1 MLLISNIGIND
12 CSVVVLLTPR
22 DKLIRHHIGGHNG
35 RSDQQ
40 IRLCCFCVPRETT
53 SEWAG
58 GDINNGI

>member
-1 MLLISNIGIND
+1 MSLISNIGIND
-12 CSVVVLLTPR
+12 CSDVVLLTSR
-22 DKLIRHHIGGHNG
+22 DKLIRHYIGGHK
-35 RSDQQ
+35 SDQQ